1 MSIKADYFNPELT
14 INSGQMFLWQKI
26 RDAWYGIHTDR
37 VLKLSIE
44 DKCSDQ
50 QNSRIKYESFPED
63 RGWEKKLFR
72 MDDDIDKILNT
83 ISFDPIVRNSIMR
96 FRGLRVMRQ
105 DPIQCMFSFLCASNI
120 NIQRI
125 RKILFNLCRHF
136 GKKMTVNGDQ
146 FFTFPIPIDLHKATI
161 SELVTCGTG
170 YRAKSVK
177 MLATKIQE
185 GEIIPEEL
193 NRMSYEDSKRA
204 LLGIHGI
211 GDKTAD
217 CILLFSLEKLEA
229 FPIDT
234 WIARIVSHNYELP
247 VGKKKTG
254 TNGQKIHLSHQQYR
268 YLSNRMR
275 MHFGIYAGY
284 AQQYLYYYSRHIAG
298 RKW

>member
-83 ISFDPIVRNSIMR
+83 ISFDPLVRNSIMR

-146 FFTFPIPIDLHKATI
+146 FFTFPRPIDLHKATI

>member
-14 INSGQMFLWQKI
+14 INSGQMFLWQEI
-26 RDAWYGIHTDR
+26 GDAWYGIHADR

-44 DKCSDQ
+44 DQHNDKHY
-50 QNSRIKYESFPED
+50 NRITYESFPED

-72 MDDDIDKILNT
+72 MDDDIDKLLNT
-83 ISFDPIVRNSIMR
+83 ISFDPLVRISIMK

-105 DPIQCMFSFLCASNI
+105 DPIQCIFSFLCASNI

-125 RKILFNLCRHF
+125 RKILFNLCRKF

-146 FFTFPIPIDLHKATI
+146 FFTFPRPRDLNEATT

-170 YRAKSVK
+170 YRAKAIK
-177 MLATKIQE
+177 LLASKIQNR
-185 GEIIPEEL
+185 EIVPEEL
-193 NRMSYEDSKRA
+193 ARMNYEDAKRA
-204 LLGIHGI
+204 LLDIYGI

-234 WIARIVSHNYELP
+234 WIARIV
-247 VGKKKTG
+247 
-254 TNGQKIHLSHQQYR
+254 
-268 YLSNRMR
+268 
-275 MHFGIYAGY
+275 
-284 AQQYLYYYSRHIAG
+284 
-298 RKW
+298 

>member
-83 ISFDPIVRNSIMR
+83 ISFDPLVRNSIMR

-146 FFTFPIPIDLHKATI
+146 FFTFPSPIDLHKATI

-177 MLATKIQE
+177 MLATKIQDR
-185 GEIIPEEL
+185 EIVPEEL

>member
-1 MSIKADYFNPELT
+1 MSIKVDYFNPELT

-26 RDAWYGIHTDR
+26 RGAWYGIHTDH
-37 VLKLSIE
+37 VLKLSVE
-44 DKCSDQ
+44 EQHGDRHK
-50 QNSRIKYESFPED
+50 SRIKYESFPED

-83 ISFDPIVRNSIMR
+83 ISFDPLVRISIMK
-96 FRGLRVMRQ
+96 FRGLRIMRQ
-105 DPIQCMFSFLCASNI
+105 DPNQCMFSFLCASNI

-125 RKILFNLCRHF
+125 RKILFSLCRKF
-136 GKKMTVNGDQ
+136 GKKITVNGDQ
-146 FFTFPIPIDLHKATI
+146 FYSFPRPRDLHEATI
-161 SELVTCGTG
+161 SDLVTCGTG

-177 MLATKIQE
+177 MLATKIHDR
-185 GEIIPEEL
+185 EIVPEEL
-193 NRMSYEDSKRA
+193 IRMSYEDSKQA
-204 LLGIHGI
+204 LLGIFGI

-234 WIARIVSHNYELP
+234 WIARIISHIYEP
-247 VGKKKTG
+247 PISRKIMGA
-254 TNGQKIHLSHQQYR
+254 NGQKHHLSHQRYR
-268 YLSNRMR
+268 YLSNHMR

-284 AQQYLYYYSRHIAG
+284 AQQYLYYYSRHTAG

>member
-50 QNSRIKYESFPED
+50 HNSRIKYESFPED

-83 ISFDPIVRNSIMR
+83 ISFDPLVRNSIMR

-146 FFTFPIPIDLHKATI
+146 FFTFPSPIDLHKATI

-177 MLATKIQE
+177 MLATKIQDR
-185 GEIIPEEL
+185 EIVPEEL

-229 FPIDT
+229 FPIDI

-247 VGKKKTG
+247 VDKIKTG